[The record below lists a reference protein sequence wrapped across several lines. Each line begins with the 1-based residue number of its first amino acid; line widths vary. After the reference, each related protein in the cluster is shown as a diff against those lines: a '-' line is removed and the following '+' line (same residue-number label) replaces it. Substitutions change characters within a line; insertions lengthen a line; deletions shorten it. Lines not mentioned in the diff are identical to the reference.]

1 MLSPHARARR
11 DDRAATYPPGT
22 VSRRRWLGRSVWT
35 IADQIAFSGSNLV
48 LNILLA
54 RWLPTSEYGVF
65 SVAFAVFLLIGA
77 VHSTFL
83 IEPMMVFGPGQYR
96 ERGLEYLR
104 GLLGLHWRV
113 TAPVAVLGATAL
125 LLTWLAHWPFGSLL
139 FSAGVAVP
147 AVLMSWLI
155 RRAFYVADRID
166 LGAVCGLVYA
176 MIVIVC
182 IVGLRRAQLLT
193 PATAFATLALAGMG
207 SALLSMRFLGLTS
220 AGGKIATSEIVA
232 THAPYSRW
240 AIASS
245 VFMWIPMN
253 ALIVAL
259 PLVAGIN
266 ASAGLRAALNVVAPA
281 QTVWTALGLMLLPQ
295 LVRSGRGADLVL
307 VRNALKLSV
316 LVGVVAWI
324 VLIAMPHSVMHL
336 LYHGR
341 YDDESSL
348 LYILGAFPLVA
359 GIEVTLEML
368 FRARQSPRS
377 VFVAW
382 VAASSIVIP
391 AGIVATIWFGPTA
404 AAVAIV
410 TTFAVAALLLS
421 RQVLIR
427 QTADRTPA

>member
-1 MLSPHARARR
+1 
-11 DDRAATYPPGT
+11 
-22 VSRRRWLGRSVWT
+22 
-35 IADQIAFSGSNLV
+35 

-65 SVAFAVFLLIGA
+65 AVTFAVFLLLGA

-83 IEPMMVFGPGQYR
+83 IEPMMVFGPGHYR
-96 ERGLEYLR
+96 EREREYLR
-104 GLLGLHWRV
+104 GLLGLHWRI
-113 TAPVAVLGATAL
+113 TAPFAGGGAAAL
-125 LLTWLAHWPFGSLL
+125 LLTWLMHWPYGSLL
-139 FSAGVAVP
+139 FSAGLTVP
-147 AVLMSWLI
+147 AVLLSWLV

-166 LGAVCGLVYA
+166 LGAICSVVYA
-176 MIVIVC
+176 TIVIVC
-182 IVGLRRAQLLT
+182 IILLRRTQVLS
-193 PATAFATLALAGMG
+193 PATGFATLALAGML
-207 SALLSMRFLGLTS
+207 SALLSMRFLGLTR
-220 AGGKIATSEIVA
+220 AGGKIATAEIVA

-245 VFMWIPMN
+245 VFMWIPTN
-253 ALIVAL
+253 ALIVAM

-281 QTVWTALGLMLLPQ
+281 QTAWTALGLMLLPQ
-295 LVRSGRGADLVL
+295 LVRSGRGEDLVL
-307 VRNALKLSV
+307 IRNALKLSA
-316 LVGVVAWI
+316 LLGVVAWI
-324 VLIAMPHSVMHL
+324 ALIAVPHSLMHM

-368 FRARQSPRS
+368 FRARQSPRT

-382 VAASSIVIP
+382 VAASSIVVP
-391 AGIVATIWFGPTA
+391 AGIIATVWFGPSA

-410 TTFAVAALLLS
+410 ATFALAAVLLS
-421 RQVLIR
+421 RQIVAR
-427 QTADRTPA
+427 EASERSAVMTEAP